1 MKKAFFT
8 LFCAGVL
15 FSSGVAQNIPLN
27 DDRSTDDMQRI
38 LHDTLRQTR
47 ELIGGIVSTSVIVL
61 IAYNKYILQKKG
73 KIDIFDVF
81 YK

>member
-47 ELIGGIVSTSVIVL
+47 ELIGGIVSTSVIVWV
-61 IAYNKYILQKKG
+61 AYTMLLRQKAAK
-73 KIDIFDVF
+73 
-81 YK
+81 

>member
-1 MKKAFFT
+1 MKKIFSA
-8 LFCAGVL
+8 LLCAGVL
-15 FSSGVAQNIPLN
+15 FSSGAAQIIN

-47 ELIGGIVSTSVIVL
+47 EFIGGIVSTSVIVL
-61 IAYNKYILQKKG
+61 IAYNKFILQKKG

>member
-1 MKKAFFT
+1 MKKMFFT

-27 DDRSTDDMQRI
+27 DDRSTYDMQRI

-47 ELIGGIVSTSVIVL
+47 ELIGGIVSTSVIVWV
-61 IAYNKYILQKKG
+61 AYTMLLRQKAAK
-73 KIDIFDVF
+73 
-81 YK
+81 